1 VVDSQGRAI
10 VAGASK
16 QGGVLRGHAF
26 ARVIGTNEP
35 APLWAHWFPFSKEAS
50 EALGAARDQYDR
62 IFIGGYVTAGGSPQ
76 TWLVQISP

>member
-1 VVDSQGRAI
+1 MNKSMLTGTVLGIAVATTVGAI
-10 VAGASK
+10 AGYRMLSGPEVA
-16 QGGVLRGHAF
+16 
-26 ARVIGTNEP
+26 
-35 APLWAHWFPFSKEAS
+35 

>member
-1 VVDSQGRAI
+1 M
-10 VAGASK
+10 
-16 QGGVLRGHAF
+16 LWGHAL

-35 APLWAHWFPFSKEAS
+35 APLWVHWFPVSTEAS